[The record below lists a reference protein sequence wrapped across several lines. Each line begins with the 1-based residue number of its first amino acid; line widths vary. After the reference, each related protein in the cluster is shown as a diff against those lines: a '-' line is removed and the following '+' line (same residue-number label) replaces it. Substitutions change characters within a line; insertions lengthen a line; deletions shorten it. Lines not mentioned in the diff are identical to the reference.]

1 MVHHIYSI
9 QCRDP
14 TVQETYTGITRDLT
28 LTEYHHEECSED
40 NLSYVYE
47 FIRSHGGWKNFYM
60 VCVSS
65 HDTFEEAR
73 DKKVSGSLNIYD
85 RSIDRL
91 HVPTIYKIFCRDPSV
106 TETYVGQTINFDS
119 RRDSHFVAS
128 LYKKL
133 KVYDFI
139 RSNGGWS
146 NWKMVRIREYPNCT
160 DKTELDRLE
169 WYWWH
174 KLGSTLNSL
183 KPGQKCDF
191 EKFKEKLFEKTEQYE
206 QMVINDVPRK
216 NFFFKSIRLEI

>member
-1 MVHHIYSI
+1 
-9 QCRDP
+9 
-14 TVQETYTGITRDLT
+14 
-28 LTEYHHEECSED
+28 
-40 NLSYVYE
+40 VYE
-47 FIRSHGGWKNFYM
+47 FIRSNGGWKNFYM

-65 HDTFEEAR
+65 HDTFQEAR
-73 DKKVSGSLNIYD
+73 DKKVPGKLNIYD
-85 RSIDRL
+85 ASL
-91 HVPTIYKIFCRDPSV
+91 QHVPTIYKIYCRDPSV

-133 KVYDFI
+133 KLYDFI

-174 KLGSTLNSL
+174 KTGSTLNSI

-216 NFFFKSIRLEI
+216 NFFFKSISLEL